1 MMTRD
6 PIELLWMRRQV
17 EKHDRAE
24 LRKLC
29 AEVSEKQRE
38 LAPMIAA
45 ADARRKAAMRQDGPT
60 GFVMVRPS

>member
-1 MMTRD
+1 MARD
-6 PIELLWMRRQV
+6 PLEILWMNRQV

-24 LRKLC
+24 LRSLC

-38 LAPMIAA
+38 LAPIIADA
-45 ADARRKAAMRQDGPT
+45 NARRKAAMRQDGPT

>member
-1 MMTRD
+1 MARD
-6 PIELLWMRRQV
+6 PLEILWMNRQV

-24 LRKLC
+24 LRRLC
-29 AEVSEKQRE
+29 AEVGEKQRE

-45 ADARRKAAMRQDGPT
+45 ANARRKAAMRQDGPT